1 MSGGPTLLTSGAQPP
16 LTASGASRGPDG
28 EKAEAFSMPHMIL
41 DLGFKCPLQLTLW
54 YKERW

>member
-41 DLGFKCPLQLTLW
+41 DVGFKWPLQLTLW
-54 YKERW
+54 YK